1 MLLLRP
7 ATAVKFYIVQQ
18 QQENLVILNTGPRP
32 GSPDIPLGHRS
43 TSLCILLHPAA
54 QISWATL
61 LPAVGF
67 YCFSSVILEAQITRS
82 HVKYLRYKYEIS
94 MDDIKNLS
102 KLKLKEHCYTKWLA
116 KVDPLYPMY
125 AGIIKEMILM
135 TESRNDF
142 IVNNVI
148 VERWLSNEQCKH
160 IIDSLCTI

>member
-1 MLLLRP
+1 MLDLKLLSFFR
-7 ATAVKFYIVQQ
+7 AIMSSENKTVKYVAHSM
-18 QQENLVILNTGPRP
+18 LNSHT
-32 GSPDIPLGHRS
+32 S
-43 TSLCILLHPAA
+43 TMCKN
-54 QISWATL
+54 
-61 LPAVGF
+61 
-67 YCFSSVILEAQITRS
+67 
-82 HVKYLRYKYEIS
+82 VKYLRYKYEIS
-94 MDDIKNLS
+94 MDDITNLS
-102 KLKLKEHCYTKWLA
+102 KFKLKEHCYTKWLS